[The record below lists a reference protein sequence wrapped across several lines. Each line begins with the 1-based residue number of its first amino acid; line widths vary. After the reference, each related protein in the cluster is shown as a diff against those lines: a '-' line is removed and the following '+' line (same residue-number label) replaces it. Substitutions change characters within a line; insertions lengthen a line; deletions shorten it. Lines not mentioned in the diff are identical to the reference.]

1 MRSFVVAWPSANAA
15 DARHGCNYARDAA
28 VFNNFI
34 MSSQTFSV
42 YFERFNTFLQVLF
55 CEVRMT
61 NRDHQ
66 VKNGIFKIFE
76 ISI

>member
-1 MRSFVVAWPSANAA
+1 
-15 DARHGCNYARDAA
+15 
-28 VFNNFI
+28 

-42 YFERFNTFLQVLF
+42 YFERFNTFSQLLF

-76 ISI
+76 IFI

>member
-1 MRSFVVAWPSANAA
+1 MRNLVSACPPANAA
-15 DARHGCNYARDAA
+15 DAPIDAIIATDAA
-28 VFNNFI
+28 VFINFI

-76 ISI
+76 IFI

>member
-1 MRSFVVAWPSANAA
+1 
-15 DARHGCNYARDAA
+15 
-28 VFNNFI
+28 

-76 ISI
+76 IFI